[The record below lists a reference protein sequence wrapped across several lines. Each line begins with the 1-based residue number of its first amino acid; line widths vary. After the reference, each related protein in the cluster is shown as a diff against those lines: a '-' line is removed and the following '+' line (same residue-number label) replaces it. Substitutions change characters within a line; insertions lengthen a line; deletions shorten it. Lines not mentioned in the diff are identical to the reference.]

1 MLKDLQFGIRA
12 LLRNPGFTTAAVLT
26 LALGIGGNTAI
37 FSLLD
42 SVLLEPLPYP
52 QPEQL
57 VQIFERN
64 PEFSAERGIAYTDLN
79 VSAHNFR
86 DYRESNT
93 VFSEMGWVGGTGDNG
108 TVNLVGGDRPERV
121 RGAMASASAFTIL
134 GVQPMLGRVWS
145 PEEDVF
151 SFDGTRVAILS
162 HDLWQTRFG
171 SDPDI
176 VGRTIT
182 LNSWSHVVVGVM
194 PPGFRFP
201 PLVRGGRLNARLS
214 DAEIFVPL
222 DYNAFGLGRSSRQFT
237 TLARL
242 APGVSVEVA
251 QAQMSALSAGLA
263 EAYPDVNSGWD
274 TRVVPLRAQVKQAMG
289 PRFML
294 LMIAVGLLLLIAC
307 ANVASLLFV
316 RGMGRRA
323 EVAIRSSLGCGRWR
337 LVRQLMTESLILASV
352 AGIAGLLLAGAFGQ
366 LLESLVPADV
376 PRISQATMNW
386 RVFGFAA
393 GVTLLTGLVFGLVP
407 ALVTSRTNL
416 AQVMR
421 GAGGG
426 VGSASGVGRVVRAM
440 VVAEVA
446 LSVILLLGSGLLTQ
460 SFFRLSR
467 QDPGYERA
475 HLLKLT
481 LDVGRPNYSNT
492 RYFDCD
498 PESERPLLW
507 NRCRPN
513 QEAMTRFFTEVVRG
527 VEELPGVES
536 ASLVSNAPLTEYSG
550 WFPLVVPGEATEL
563 GTEAEVQAGFT
574 DGRLVYPGYFRT
586 MGIRLLSG
594 REFVAGD
601 PPGWSGVAVVNSTLA
616 RRLWPDGD
624 ALGQRFSFYGGG
636 DWMTVIGV
644 AADTQDSDLE
654 SLANDDG
661 KLTSHAYHLGHYP
674 YMDVVVRT
682 AGAPGLMVEPIRAVV
697 QEVDP
702 GLPVGSVATFDQLW
716 SLSNATPRFYAL
728 VIGILAIFAVFL
740 CGVGLY
746 GVVAFAAG
754 QRQGE
759 IGLRMALGATRGQIG
774 ALIAYGAMRA
784 VLLGVVLGGVTC
796 YALFQGIA
804 RFLYGMNPVDP
815 VMFGMVAVCVALLS
829 ITASYLPA
837 RRASRLDPME
847 ALRSE

>member
-1 MLKDLQFGIRA
+1 
-12 LLRNPGFTTAAVLT
+12 
-26 LALGIGGNTAI
+26 
-37 FSLLD
+37 
-42 SVLLEPLPYP
+42 
-52 QPEQL
+52 
-57 VQIFERN
+57 
-64 PEFSAERGIAYTDLN
+64 
-79 VSAHNFR
+79 
-86 DYRESNT
+86 
-93 VFSEMGWVGGTGDNG
+93 
-108 TVNLVGGDRPERV
+108 
-121 RGAMASASAFTIL
+121 
-134 GVQPMLGRVWS
+134 
-145 PEEDVF
+145 
-151 SFDGTRVAILS
+151 
-162 HDLWQTRFG
+162 
-171 SDPDI
+171 
-176 VGRTIT
+176 
-182 LNSWSHVVVGVM
+182 
-194 PPGFRFP
+194 
-201 PLVRGGRLNARLS
+201 
-214 DAEIFVPL
+214 
-222 DYNAFGLGRSSRQFT
+222 
-237 TLARL
+237 
-242 APGVSVEVA
+242 
-251 QAQMSALSAGLA
+251 
-263 EAYPDVNSGWD
+263 
-274 TRVVPLRAQVKQAMG
+274 
-289 PRFML
+289 
-294 LMIAVGLLLLIAC
+294 
-307 ANVASLLFV
+307 
-316 RGMGRRA
+316 
-323 EVAIRSSLGCGRWR
+323 
-337 LVRQLMTESLILASV
+337 
-352 AGIAGLLLAGAFGQ
+352 
-366 LLESLVPADV
+366 
-376 PRISQATMNW
+376 
-386 RVFGFAA
+386 
-393 GVTLLTGLVFGLVP
+393 
-407 ALVTSRTNL
+407 
-416 AQVMR
+416 
-421 GAGGG
+421 
-426 VGSASGVGRVVRAM
+426 
-440 VVAEVA
+440 
-446 LSVILLLGSGLLTQ
+446 
-460 SFFRLSR
+460 
-467 QDPGYERA
+467 
-475 HLLKLT
+475 
-481 LDVGRPNYSNT
+481 
-492 RYFDCD
+492 
-498 PESERPLLW
+498 
-507 NRCRPN
+507 
-513 QEAMTRFFTEVVRG
+513 MTRFFTEVVRG

-550 WFPLVVPGEATEL
+550 WFPLVVPGEVTEL
-563 GTEAEVQAGFT
+563 GAEAEVQAGFT

-601 PPGWSGVAVVNSTLA
+601 PLGWSGVAVVNSTLA

-682 AGAPGLMVEPIRAVV
+682 AGAPGLMIEPIRAVV

-716 SLSNATPRFYAL
+716 SASNATPRFYAL